1 MSEPRTHYQVTFS
14 GRQAV
19 LFFAVLV
26 GALAGAYFLGI
37 ATGISGRPGAMSAS
51 AAGEGAPGATPTAIR
66 AAAGPPEVVN
76 QAAVSSP
83 AAPAAAPET
92 RVTAPPAMAAREPS
106 SERTIQFFEEEAP
119 AATPAPGPGRAEV
132 AQSGSAGYWIQVLS
146 TTSESEARARRSRL
160 ASSGYRAAVSPIR
173 GAKGPTLY
181 RVRIGPYPSRE
192 EASKVAEALDRKEK
206 IRTWIVSPGG

>member
-1 MSEPRTHYQVTFS
+1 MTAPRTHYQVTFS
-14 GRQAV
+14 ARQAV
-19 LFFAVLV
+19 LFFAVLL

-37 ATGISGRPGAMSAS
+37 ATGISGRPGAASAP
-51 AAGEGAPGATPTAIR
+51 AAGEGTPGDTPTA
-66 AAAGPPEVVN
+66 
-76 QAAVSSP
+76 VSV
-83 AAPAAAPET
+83 AAAPPDAVKPATVST
-92 RVTAPPAMAAREPS
+92 RAAPTAVPESRATTPPAMAAREPS

-119 AATPAPGPGRAEV
+119 GATPAPLPRKAE
-132 AQSGSAGYWIQVLS
+132 AAESGSAGYWIQVLS

-181 RVRIGPYPSRE
+181 RVRVGPYSSRE